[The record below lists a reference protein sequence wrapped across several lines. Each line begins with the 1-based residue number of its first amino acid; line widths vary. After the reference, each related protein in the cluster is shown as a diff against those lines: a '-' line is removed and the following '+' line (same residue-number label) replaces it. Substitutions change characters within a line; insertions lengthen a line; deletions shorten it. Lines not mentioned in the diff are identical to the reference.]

1 MQSADPSVE
10 NSRRRLYHL
19 GRAQL
24 ARSISF
30 WGGWG
35 LGPCCLCAIRHA
47 ARSVDSGPRA
57 YRRSVQSQRAT
68 TRIHIVCCV
77 AVRASR
83 QSCVL
88 GLGRGP
94 GAVACRDS
102 GVLGVG
108 LLSLSTTPRPHCLSW
123 CSFWAVRAGVVY
135 TVVGKNITIN
145 IQQLALPSYASGLW
159 LRFAFYT
166 RQWALLALLCLGVV
180 LIKFSLAWQHHLR
193 HKIGHHILSPI
204 FE

>member
-108 LLSLSTTPRPHCLSW
+108 LLSLSTTLFVMVFVLGSARRSCIYSGREEHYNKYTAACT
-123 CSFWAVRAGVVY
+123 AIVR
-135 TVVGKNITIN
+135 VGP
-145 IQQLALPSYASGLW
+145 LAP
-159 LRFAFYT
+159 LRFLHETVGLTCAPVS
-166 RQWALLALLCLGVV
+166 RRRA
-180 LIKFSLAWQHHLR
+180 H
-193 HKIGHHILSPI
+193 
-204 FE
+204 